1 MTTRRRRDSDG
12 GVGSVAD
19 YRYAATRKNNPPAAL
34 ASQGSVQESRKQI
47 YYYDPHLPPKLR
59 FDGTGQADRM
69 HDLLSAARHRTLT
82 DNEAAFLERAIPNS
96 EPWLE
101 WTGKREGQS
110 WFEVDPVALHIHDR
124 VSAQAAIRIAARQNV
139 QRGLW
144 ADPELDY
151 HEAVQFYKHDVD
163 WSNRLILGDS
173 LSVMNSLATRED
185 LAGKVQMIYV
195 DPPYGISFPS
205 NFQPLVRN
213 RNVTDR
219 DTDLTREPEMVKAYR
234 DTWTLGVHTYL
245 TYLRDRLTVA
255 RDLLTDSGSIF
266 VQIGDENVHRVR
278 AVMDDVFG
286 DGNFVV
292 MIAVQKTGSQTGAYL
307 QSNVDYILWYRKSES
322 MKFRPL
328 FLPREIDGRGGH
340 GYTHYQTELGM
351 DIPIG
356 EAANRIDSGE
366 FSSDWIWRSYPLT
379 SKCEYGSASYPT
391 VGDSP
396 L

>member
-1 MTTRRRRDSDG
+1 MTGRQNREPD
-12 GVGSVAD
+12 AD
-19 YRYAATRKNNPPAAL
+19 KNPVSHYQFDATRKNNPPAAL
-34 ASQGSVQESRKQI
+34 ASQGRIQETREQR
-47 YYYDPHLPPKLR
+47 YYYDPHFPPNLL
-59 FDGTGQADRM
+59 FDGTGEVDRVLE
-69 HDLLSAARHRTLT
+69 LLNAVKSRTLT
-82 DNEAAFLERAIPNS
+82 DYEADVLKAAIHNP

-101 WTGKREGQS
+101 WAGKREGQS

-151 HEAVQFYKHDVD
+151 HEAVQFYKHDVG

-173 LSVMNSLATRED
+173 LSVMSSLGTRED

-205 NFQPLVRN
+205 NFQPLVNN

-255 RDLLTDSGSIF
+255 RDLLADSGSIF
-266 VQIGDENVHRVR
+266 LQIGDENVHRVR
-278 AVMDDVFG
+278 AVMDEVVG
-286 DGNFVV
+286 EGNFVV
-292 MIAVQKTGSQTGAYL
+292 AIAVQKTGSQTGAYL
-307 QSNVDYILWYRKSES
+307 SRVPGSGVR
-322 MKFRPL
+322 
-328 FLPREIDGRGGH
+328 GRG
-340 GYTHYQTELGM
+340 
-351 DIPIG
+351 
-356 EAANRIDSGE
+356 SGE
-366 FSSDWIWRSYPLT
+366 RETTASSLAGKEESSRKEDNSGQGKDGPAGAIAQGGNGR
-379 SKCEYGSASYPT
+379 
-391 VGDSP
+391 
-396 L
+396 